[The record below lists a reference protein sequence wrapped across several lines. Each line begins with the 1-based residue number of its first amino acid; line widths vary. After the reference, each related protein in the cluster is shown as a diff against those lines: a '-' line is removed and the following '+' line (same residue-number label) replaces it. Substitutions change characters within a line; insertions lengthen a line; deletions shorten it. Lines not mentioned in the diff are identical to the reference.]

1 MSLPDDVA
9 EFLDKHPNSS
19 AVVTAALR
27 ATMERAA
34 TTKAMLE
41 SVGFVSTEEGRAWAR
56 SVLHRPTEEQRAES
70 RRYLEAL
77 EAGRLPEPR

>member
-1 MSLPDDVA
+1 
-9 EFLDKHPNSS
+9 
-19 AVVTAALR
+19 
-27 ATMERAA
+27 MERAA